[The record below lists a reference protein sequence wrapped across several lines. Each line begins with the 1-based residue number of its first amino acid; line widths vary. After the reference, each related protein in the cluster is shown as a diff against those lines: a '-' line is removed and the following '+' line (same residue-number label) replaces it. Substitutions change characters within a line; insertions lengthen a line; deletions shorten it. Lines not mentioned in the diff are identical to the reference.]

1 MNRECSICLQRIF
14 FARKKLACRHL
25 FHKKCIKDMFKATGR
40 RSCPLCMRYIMA
52 KPETKLLAA
61 TTTETIDAIYTLHE
75 SNVNP
80 EELIVEAIDYANLT
94 LVSYLLPRVNL
105 NDVVSK
111 LIDTE
116 NIHGIELLLSTRKI
130 NFHATK
136 QGQTLIERA
145 YATKNSAL
153 IHVILN
159 YCGFHHDDDGVKASA
174 AAVPSLYPKI
184 PSAPLF

>member
-1 MNRECSICLQRIF
+1 
-14 FARKKLACRHL
+14 
-25 FHKKCIKDMFKATGR
+25 
-40 RSCPLCMRYIMA
+40 MA

-61 TTTETIDAIYTLHE
+61 TTAETIDAIYTLHE
-75 SNVNP
+75 SHVKP
-80 EELIVEAIDYANLT
+80 EELIVEAIDYGNLT

-105 NDVVSK
+105 NDVVAK

-116 NIHGIELLLSTRKI
+116 NVHGIELLLSTRKI

-136 QGQTLIERA
+136 HGQTLIDRA
-145 YATKNSAL
+145 YATKNRSL

-159 YCGFHHDDDGVKASA
+159 YCGFQPRRHPAEIEEPTASA
-174 AAVPSLYPKI
+174 ASAASSLYPKI